1 MKYYKLS
8 KLSDIVDKKLLK
20 WHRSFTQNYL
30 VGKITCFHDQNNLFS
45 KAKQLV
51 FESKIS
57 YLQKQNKLFPKA
69 K

>member
-30 VGKITCFHDQNNLFS
+30 VGKITCFHDQNNLFL
-45 KAKQLV
+45 KAK
-51 FESKIS
+51 
-57 YLQKQNKLFPKA
+57 
-69 K
+69 